1 MTIEKKIRRVFNENN
16 KADVE
21 VYRQFLINSTW
32 GHNGCPFL
40 LEEPFASIPGMIDN
54 KLIRKFLKIPNV
66 H

>member
-1 MTIEKKIRRVFNENN
+1 MAIQKKIRRIFDENN
-16 KADVE
+16 KTDVE
-21 VYRQFLINSTW
+21 VYRQFLINNTW

>member
-1 MTIEKKIRRVFNENN
+1 MSIEKKIRRVFNENN

-21 VYRQFLINSTW
+21 AYRQFLVNSSW
-32 GHNGCPFL
+32 GHSGCPFL

-54 KLIRKFLKIPNV
+54 KLIRKFLKIQNV